1 MGKKGLWANVHAK
14 RKRGE
19 SPAKPGD
26 KNYPTDEALKE
37 SAAKMISPLNH
48 CNSEMMHQG
57 GWAKMR
63 TINSPGTTGNK
74 EAVKHNDKIMNK
86 IGTFNMP
93 HSPLN
98 KGHKKLT
105 SDGPMVKDSLGKDE
119 AWAKWEKGYMD
130 RTHKFKGTKFEKPI
144 TEGENRKE
152 MEAERNEFMYDASTG
167 KIRLRKTDDAE
178 NPIERKSRCWEG
190 YEPTPG
196 VKAYEPGSCRKK

>member
-1 MGKKGLWANVHAK
+1 MK
-14 RKRGE
+14 
-19 SPAKPGD
+19 
-26 KNYPTDEALKE
+26 
-37 SAAKMISPLNH
+37 SPLNH

-63 TINSPGTTGNK
+63 TLNSPNTTGNK
-74 EAVKHNDKIMNK
+74 QALKHNNKVMNK
-86 IGTFNMP
+86 IGTFKMP

-98 KGHKKLT
+98 QGHKKLT
-105 SDGPMVKDSLGKDE
+105 SDGPMIPDSLGRDE

-130 RTHKFKGTKFEKPI
+130 RTHKFKGTKFERPV
-144 TEGENRKE
+144 TPQENLDE
-152 MEAERNEFMYDASTG
+152 MNAERNEFKYDEQTG
-167 KIRLRKTDDAE
+167 QIRLKKTDDAE

>member
-1 MGKKGLWANVHAK
+1 MK
-14 RKRGE
+14 
-19 SPAKPGD
+19 
-26 KNYPTDEALKE
+26 
-37 SAAKMISPLNH
+37 SPLNH

-63 TINSPGTTGNK
+63 TLNSPNTTGNK
-74 EAVKHNDKIMNK
+74 QALKHNDKIMNK
-86 IGTFNMP
+86 IGTFKMP

-98 KGHKKLT
+98 AVNE
-105 SDGPMVKDSLGKDE
+105 VKQDSLGKNE

-144 TEGENRKE
+144 TAEENKKE
-152 MEAERNEFMYDASTG
+152 MEMERGEFMYDPKIG
-167 KIRLRKTDDAE
+167 QIRLKKTDDAE